1 MPVKTI
7 APIKTMESIKR
18 SEEGAVEVSSLLL
31 EEMMKTTGQSNKD
44 FQEVVLQVPCNQET
58 GAQNGHVL
66 PEECNK
72 HPVGLIQNEGTVSQ
86 LLDSNSRLVPLN
98 SSEEELPKLPPVRLR
113 SNDSKTPEIPQD
125 GFSSGVRKTAEALA
139 PINVTSAVEATPL
152 GLGAYLD
159 IPVGQDI
166 SSSGAL

>member
-31 EEMMKTTGQSNKD
+31 EEMRKTTAQSNKD

-58 GAQNGHVL
+58 GAQNGHIL

-86 LLDSNSRLVPLN
+86 LLDSNSRIVPLN

-125 GFSSGVRKTAEALA
+125 GFSSGVRKSEALA
-139 PINVTSAVEATPL
+139 PINVTGAVEATPL

-166 SSSGAL
+166 SSSGVL

>member
-1 MPVKTI
+1 MPLKTI
-7 APIKTMESIKR
+7 APIKTTESIKR
-18 SEEGAVEVSSLLL
+18 PEEGAVKVSSLLL
-31 EEMMKTTGQSNKD
+31 EEMRKTTGQSNKD
-44 FQEVVLQVPCNQET
+44 FQEGALKVPCNQEI
-58 GAQNGHVL
+58 GAQNGQVL

-72 HPVGLIQNEGTVSQ
+72 YPLELLQNEGTASQ
-86 LLDSNSRLVPLN
+86 LLDSNSRLVSLN

-113 SNDSKTPEIPQD
+113 SNDSKTPEISQD
-125 GFSSGVRKTAEALA
+125 GFSSGVRKTPEALA
-139 PINVTSAVEATPL
+139 PINVTGAVEATPL